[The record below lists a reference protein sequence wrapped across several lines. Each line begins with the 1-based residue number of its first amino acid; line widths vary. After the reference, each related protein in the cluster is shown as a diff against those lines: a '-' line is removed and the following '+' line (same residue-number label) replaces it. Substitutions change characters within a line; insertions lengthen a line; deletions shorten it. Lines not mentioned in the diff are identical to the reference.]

1 MENKILSGLND
12 MQKEAVCHK
21 AGPLLILAGAGS
33 GKTRV
38 ITHRIANLIDNGV
51 APYHIMAITF
61 TNKAAQEMK
70 ERVAAILEDDNNSVF
85 VSTFHSTCVRFLRKD
100 IERLGYSKDFTIYD
114 TTDSRAVIKACIKNM
129 ELDPK
134 IYKERAVLSSISS
147 RKNRI
152 KSSLDELY
160 FNDTSEYERNMEAL
174 YYEYQKRLKQNNAL
188 DFDDLIL
195 KTVELLTSY
204 DDIREYYHN
213 RFKYIMVD
221 EYQDTNNSQFELIR
235 LLSEGH
241 RNLCVVGDDDQSI
254 YKFRGANIA
263 NILNFE
269 KHYPDA
275 KVIKLEQNY
284 RSTSHILKTANAVV
298 EHNSYRKDK
307 KLWTDNHSGNKPEL
321 WEFETG
327 YDEAEYVIRDIRD
340 LVTAKGLKYSDFAI
354 LYRANSQSRLFEE
367 KAVFYNI
374 PYRLIGGVN
383 FYARAEIKD
392 ILAYL
397 RLLVNQDD
405 AVSLQRIV
413 NTPKRGI
420 GATTVAKMIAY
431 AEEHNIGL
439 YQAMKEAENIASL
452 SARTAKSVLEFIH
465 IMENLREG
473 LNVLDIKELIE
484 LVYEKTGY
492 LAELTEENTDEALAR
507 AENISELISKAAD
520 YDEKNE
526 DRSLA
531 GFLEEVSLVSDIDSL
546 DSEDYVVLMTLHGS
560 KGLEFDRV
568 YLTGMEQGLF
578 PSYFAIQDG
587 DETELEEERRLCYVG
602 ITRAKK
608 VLKFTLAN
616 KRILNGQP
624 VYSKASCFIDEIPEE
639 LIENKGPVRHS
650 FRMKNDHFSSEGS
663 GFTERKSS
671 AHIGYE
677 KAVSSG
683 YSSNRKVNP
692 YAKSYENSNLSKFLQ
707 EAKTKKAGL
716 VKEMPSY
723 HIGDK
728 VKHIKYGVGKV
739 SDITDAGRDYQITVE
754 FENGTSRI
762 LLAGFAKLVK
772 LD

>member
-160 FNDTSEYERNMEAL
+160 FNDTSEYERNTEAL

-204 DDIREYYHN
+204 EDIREYYNN
-213 RFKYIMVD
+213 RFQYIMVD

-340 LVTAKGLKYSDFAI
+340 LVTIEGLKYSDFAI

-392 ILAYL
+392 MLAYL

-439 YQAMKEAENIASL
+439 YQAMKEVEHIDSI
-452 SARTAKSVLEFIH
+452 SERTSKLVLAFIH

-639 LIENKGPVRHS
+639 LIEKKGPVRHS
-650 FRMKNDHFSSEGS
+650 FRIQNERFSSGSS
-663 GFTERKSS
+663 GFTEKQAVHS
-671 AHIGYE
+671 GYE

-683 YSSNRKVNP
+683 YASNRKVNP

>member
-160 FNDTSEYERNMEAL
+160 FNDTSEYERNTEAL